1 MKKNKDIPPL
11 RNVPSVTISD
21 EHVPRVQELAE
32 KGFSKQRI
40 VNILPLPLS
49 VFKAALLMR
58 METPGDIYHEAYILG
73 VATRQENILEKLKEN
88 AEGGDPD
95 AVKAFLDY
103 KSMLDECELRY
114 KLFGV

>member
-11 RNVPSVTISD
+11 RNVPSVSISD
-21 EHVPRVQELAE
+21 EHVARVQELAE

-40 VNILPLPLS
+40 VNILLLS
-49 VFKAALLMR
+49 VLHQAALLMR
-58 METPGDIYHEAYILG
+58 MEIPGDIYHEAYILG
-73 VATRQENILEKLKEN
+73 VTTRQENILEKLKEK

>member
-1 MKKNKDIPPL
+1 MKRNKDIPPL
-11 RNVPSVTISD
+11 RNVPSVSISD
-21 EHVPRVQELAE
+21 EHVARVQELAE

-40 VNILPLPLS
+40 VNILPLS
-49 VFKAALLMR
+49 VLHQAALLMR
-58 METPGDIYHEAYILG
+58 MEIPGDIYHEAYILG
-73 VATRQENILEKLKEN
+73 VTTRQENILEKLKEK